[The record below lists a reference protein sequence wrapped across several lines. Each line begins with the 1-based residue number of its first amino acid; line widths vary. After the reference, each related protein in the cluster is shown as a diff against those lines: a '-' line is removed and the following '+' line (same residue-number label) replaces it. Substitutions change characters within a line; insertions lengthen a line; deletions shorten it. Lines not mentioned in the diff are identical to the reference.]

1 MKITNLNSRSF
12 KKLKP
17 ESKDINASERGITR
31 RLLEKYKPKYCSNVE
46 NMNDKNIEKRVA

>member
-12 KKLKP
+12 KQLKS
-17 ESKDINASERGITR
+17 ESKDINANERGITR

-46 NMNDKNIEKRVA
+46 DMSGKSIEKRVA